1 MAIATLR
8 FSISHLACPDVRV
21 SPLRFSQRSMVAVV
35 QLVEHLV
42 VVQDVAGSSP
52 VSHPDRKVPKPLV
65 SGLFSCC
72 GAKVSAMR

>member
-1 MAIATLR
+1 MPRLS
-8 FSISHLACPDVRV
+8 FLISHFACTDVRV
-21 SPLRFSQRSMVAVV
+21 SPLRFLQRSMVAVV

-52 VSHPDRKVPKPLV
+52 VSHPDRKVPKLKV

-72 GAKVSAMR
+72 GARVSAMR